1 LLASGPEP
9 LARAAATGF
18 RRAVFLGSGSRFGAA
33 RESALKMLEMTGG
46 RVGTLCETYL
56 GLRHGPISYIHED
69 TLVVCFVSS
78 DPRLRAYE
86 SDLIRELD
94 RKELGLAKVI
104 VGENVPARLCRQGD
118 TVIECPGLA
127 EIGDENAPVLDVIV
141 GQLLATF
148 RCLEEGLRPD
158 APSESGVIHR
168 VVESFPV
175 HGLAGH
181 EVS

>member
-1 LLASGPEP
+1 
-9 LARAAATGF
+9 
-18 RRAVFLGSGSRFGAA
+18 
-33 RESALKMLEMTGG
+33 
-46 RVGTLCETYL
+46 
-56 GLRHGPISYIHED
+56 
-69 TLVVCFVSS
+69 LVVCFVSS